1 MAKIRLE
8 NLTKRFGGEVTAVD
22 NISLT
27 IEDGEFTVLLGPSG
41 CGKTTTLRMIAGL
54 EIQTEGH
61 IYIGDRVVDDIEP
74 KDRNIAMVFQS
85 YALYPHL
92 NIYKNIAFGL
102 KARKEPK
109 DSIDRKVKDVAHIL
123 QIGGLLDRKPAALS
137 GGQRQRVALARAIVR
152 DPEAFL
158 LDEPLSNLDAK
169 LRAATR
175 IELKN
180 LHLRLKKTMVF
191 VTHDQ
196 VEAMTLADKIAVI
209 SSGKLLQYDTP
220 MNVFMKPS
228 NKFVADFV
236 GYPPMNMFEGDIHA
250 KNDGM
255 YFESSDIVVRVG
267 IGQAGKYL
275 LGIRPSDLEITEKEV
290 PGAVKGR
297 VLGVER
303 TGTENYVYLTGDA
316 GNFVAVA
323 RKHDYRIGDAVSVSM
338 DLENAHFF
346 DPATGKAMGFTAMPD
361 IAE

>member
-8 NLTKRFGGEVTAVD
+8 NLTKRFGGGVTAVD
-22 NISLT
+22 NLSLT

-54 EIQTEGH
+54 EIQTDGH
-61 IYIGDRVVDDIEP
+61 IYIGNRLVDDIEP

-102 KARKEPK
+102 MARKEPK
-109 DSIDRKVKDVAHIL
+109 DSMDRKVREAARIL
-123 QIGGLLDRKPAALS
+123 QIDNLLERKPAALS

-209 SSGKLLQYDTP
+209 SAGRLLQYDRP
-220 MNVFMKPS
+220 MDVFIKPS
-228 NKFVADFV
+228 NRFVADFV
-236 GYPPMNMFEGDIHA
+236 GYPPMNMFEGDILV
-250 KNDGM
+250 KSGGM
-255 YFESSDIVVRVG
+255 YFESSGIALKMA
-267 IGQAGKYL
+267 IGQAGRYL
-275 LGIRPSDLEITEKEV
+275 LGIRPSDLEITTKEV
-290 PGAVKGR
+290 RDAIKCRVK
-297 VLGVER
+297 GVER
-303 TGTENYVYLTGDA
+303 TGTENYVYLTGEA
-316 GNFVAVA
+316 GDFVAVA
-323 RKHDYRIGDAVSVSM
+323 RRHDYSIGDAVSVSIN
-338 DLENAHFF
+338 LESVHFF
-346 DPATGKAMGFTAMPD
+346 DPSTGKAMDFTATQD
-361 IAE
+361 ITE